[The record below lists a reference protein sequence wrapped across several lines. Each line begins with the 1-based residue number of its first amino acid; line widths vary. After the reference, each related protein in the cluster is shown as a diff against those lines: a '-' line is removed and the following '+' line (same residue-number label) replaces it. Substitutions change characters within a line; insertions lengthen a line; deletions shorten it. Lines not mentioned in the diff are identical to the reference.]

1 MNSSLKTKYA
11 IVLLLLFASL
21 FSLLPTIALADQQ
34 GQLGTTTINLSGQ
47 AIPFDTGNGTGPSTS
62 ATLNLAGGVQ
72 RTGDSEFNI
81 QNLTGSLQIGSASYT
96 VFDGQ
101 GNANQGAVWIVANTS
116 SNVGDHQLVLNGN
129 MQGNSLTFP
138 APSCTLTTQFY
149 LGLDG
154 DITMNDEQGNSMI
167 VNATMNSNASNASY
181 TPLANTVL
189 TQNSTILENMTS
201 SVNNNTEAANA
212 TQTLNNMTMVQSA
225 NQTIPS
231 MTNTLA
237 QNSTL
242 PQNPI
247 GPSVN
252 SSNVT
257 TVGIQMPNNNATLTQ
272 YSNESVSTMANPIM
286 TQNSTQ
292 LQNTTTSST
301 NNVTTVAMQALNNVT
316 TSQLTNQT
324 VPLAPQVVTVTVTQ
338 PQYNQT
344 ITVYVTQTVAD
355 STITQ
360 TVTGTGSNVTITQS
374 TVTTTVANATITV
387 TNSTATSSTT

>member
-101 GNANQGAVWIVANTS
+101 GNANEGAVWIVANTS

-129 MQGNSLTFP
+129 IQGDSLTFP

-149 LGLDG
+149 LGLNG
-154 DITMNDEQGNSMI
+154 DIRMNDEQGNSMI

-181 TPLANTVL
+181 TPLANTAL
-189 TQNSTILENMTS
+189 TQNSTILENMTTS
-201 SVNNNTEAANA
+201 SVNN
-212 TQTLNNMTMVQSA
+212 MTMIQFT

-231 MTNTLA
+231 VTNTMLA

-272 YSNESVSTMANPIM
+272 YSNESVSSMANTIM
-286 TQNSTQ
+286 IQNSTQ
-292 LQNTTTSST
+292 LQTTTTSSA
-301 NNVTTVAMQALNNVT
+301 NNVTTVAIQALNNVT
-316 TSQLTNQT
+316 TSQLNNQSVT
-324 VPLAPQVVTVTVTQ
+324 STPQVVTVTVTQ

-344 ITVYVTQTVAD
+344 LTVYVTQTVAD

-360 TVTGTGSNVTITQS
+360 TVTGMESNVTITQS

-387 TNSTATSSTT
+387 TNSTATNSSTT

>member
-11 IVLLLLFASL
+11 IVLLFLFASL

-72 RTGDSEFNI
+72 RNGDSQFDI

-96 VFDGQ
+96 VSDGQ
-101 GNANQGAVWIVANTS
+101 GNVNQGAVWIVANTS

-129 MQGNSLTFP
+129 IQGNSLTFP

-149 LGLDG
+149 LGLNG
-154 DITMNDEQGNSMI
+154 DIRMNDDQGNSMI
-167 VNATMNSNASNASY
+167 VNSTVNSNASNASY
-181 TPLANTVL
+181 TPLANTAL
-189 TQNSTILENMTS
+189 TQNSTILENMTTS
-201 SVNNNTEAANA
+201 SV
-212 TQTLNNMTMVQSA
+212 NNMTMVRFT

-231 MTNTLA
+231 VTNTMLT

-242 PQNPI
+242 PQI
-247 GPSVN
+247 GSSVN
-252 SSNVT
+252 NVT
-257 TVGIQMPNNNATLTQ
+257 TVAMQMPNNTILTQ
-272 YSNESVSTMANPIM
+272 YSNESVSTTTNAIM
-286 TQNSTQ
+286 TQYSTQ
-292 LQNTTTSST
+292 LQNTTTTSAN
-301 NNVTTVAMQALNNVT
+301 NNVTTVAIQALNNVT
-316 TSQLTNQT
+316 TSQLNNQS
-324 VPLAPQVVTVTVTQ
+324 VPSTPEVVTVTVTQ

-360 TVTGTGSNVTITQS
+360 TVTGTESNVTITQS

-387 TNSTATSSTT
+387 TNSTATNSSTT